1 MKNASAVFFDFDGV
15 LCTDRFYTALVQ
27 VYPLAL
33 SFINENI
40 FGGPQKYADSWMRG
54 KFSYQEI
61 NALISEATCIP
72 FSKVTEL
79 FKTGIRQMRI
89 NPALI
94 QFALSLKRR
103 GIRIALV
110 TNNMDIFDEITIPEK
125 NLNDIFPVI
134 INSFDY
140 KLMKQDENGKLF
152 DITLAKLGLDSFQG
166 VYLIDYSPTYCTIF
180 AAKGGNT
187 YQYTGQ
193 KQFELWLEKSHLF

>member
-1 MKNASAVFFDFDGV
+1 MKNPTAVFFDFDGV
-15 LCTDRFYTALVQ
+15 LCTDRFYTVLVQ
-27 VYPLAL
+27 IYPMAL
-33 SFINENI
+33 SFINDKI

-61 NALISEATCIP
+61 NALISEATGIP

-79 FKTGIRQMRI
+79 FITGIRQMRI
-89 NPALI
+89 NHALI

-125 NLNDIFPVI
+125 NLDDIFPVI

-152 DITLAKLGLDSFQG
+152 DIALGKLGLDSYLG
-166 VYLIDYSPTYCTIF
+166 VYLVDDSPTYCTIF
-180 AAKGGNT
+180 AAKGGNA
-187 YQYTGQ
+187 YQYSGQ
-193 KQFELWLEKSHLF
+193 KEFELWLEESQFL